1 MAYFGGKPEAS
12 AKYLQALLCRSR
24 SAQPMTHRRAKGD
37 PAVRLTSS
45 SGSGDILSI
54 VESAL
59 ICLPNAEQIRVPKK
73 GGKDCCPTNVAH
85 GELQEGCFSSQQE
98 CRLQV

>member
-45 SGSGDILSI
+45 SGSGDILSS

-59 ICLPNAEQIRVPKK
+59 ICLPNAEQIRVPKSLL
-73 GGKDCCPTNVAH
+73 GGG
-85 GELQEGCFSSQQE
+85 GEGLLPYE
-98 CRLQV
+98 RRPW